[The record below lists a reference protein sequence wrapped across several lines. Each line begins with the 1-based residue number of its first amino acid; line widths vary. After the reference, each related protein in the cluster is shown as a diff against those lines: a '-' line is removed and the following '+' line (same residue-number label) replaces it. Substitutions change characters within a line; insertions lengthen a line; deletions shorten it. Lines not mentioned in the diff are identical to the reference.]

1 MLKCEMT
8 LKEVYDSVILDNY
21 NIALRSIKVVDTDK
35 FKTGLV
41 VNCIRSMNIILFNAL
56 KDEDI
61 SVSDF
66 NYLVLQVNDLSNELL
81 KYVDSEYV
89 FL

>member
-1 MLKCEMT
+1 MLTGEMT

-21 NIALRSIKVVDTDK
+21 NIALQSIKVVDTDE

-56 KDEDI
+56 KDEDV

-81 KYVDSEYV
+81 KYVNGE
-89 FL
+89 FIFM

>member
-1 MLKCEMT
+1 MLIGEMT

-21 NIALRSIKVVDTDK
+21 NIALQSIKVVDTDV

-56 KDEDI
+56 KDETY
-61 SVSDF
+61 F
-66 NYLVLQVNDLSNELL
+66 N
-81 KYVDSEYV
+81 V
-89 FL
+89 FTSLRGNIHE

>member
-1 MLKCEMT
+1 M
-8 LKEVYDSVILDNY
+8 
-21 NIALRSIKVVDTDK
+21 
-35 FKTGLV
+35 
-41 VNCIRSMNIILFNAL
+41 SMNIILFNAL

>member
-1 MLKCEMT
+1 MT

-21 NIALRSIKVVDTDK
+21 NIALQSIKVVDIDR

-66 NYLVLQVNDLSNELL
+66 NYLVLQVNDLSHELL
-81 KYVDSEYV
+81 KYVNDE
-89 FL
+89 FIFM

>member
-1 MLKCEMT
+1 MT
-8 LKEVYDSVILDNY
+8 LKELYDSVILDNY
-21 NIALRSIKVVDTDK
+21 NIALQSIKVVDTDE

-56 KDEDI
+56 KDEDV

-66 NYLVLQVNDLSNELL
+66 NYLVLQVNDLSDELL
-81 KYVDSEYV
+81 KYVNSK
-89 FL
+89 FIFM

>member
-1 MLKCEMT
+1 MLIGEIT

-21 NIALRSIKVVDTDK
+21 NIALQSIKVVDIDR

-66 NYLVLQVNDLSNELL
+66 NYLVLQVNDLSDELL
-81 KYVDSEYV
+81 KYVNDE
-89 FL
+89 FIFM

>member
-1 MLKCEMT
+1 MT

-21 NIALRSIKVVDTDK
+21 NIALQSIKVVDIDR

-66 NYLVLQVNDLSNELL
+66 NYLVLQVNDLSDELL
-81 KYVDSEYV
+81 KYVNDE
-89 FL
+89 FIFM

>member
-1 MLKCEMT
+1 MLIGEMT

-21 NIALRSIKVVDTDK
+21 NIALQSIKVVDTDE

-56 KDEDI
+56 KDEDV

-66 NYLVLQVNDLSNELL
+66 NYLVLQVNDLSDELL
-81 KYVDSEYV
+81 KYVNSK
-89 FL
+89 FIFM

>member
-1 MLKCEMT
+1 MKKEIT

-21 NIALRSIKVVDTDK
+21 NIALQSIKVVDIDK

-56 KDEDI
+56 KDEDV

-66 NYLVLQVNDLSNELL
+66 NYLVLQVNDLSDELL
-81 KYVDSEYV
+81 KYVNDEII